1 MDSKM
6 YLKKGYKINLEIE
19 SKKEVVAELRASLD
33 GLKGIEITEKV
44 QGGSIPGDDKFV
56 NKLHKILEM
65 EKEIERLKDFKFEL
79 SESID
84 KVENLLERT
93 LLRYRYVLSLTWEE
107 ISEKTGYSLRQV
119 IRIHRKAIKNF
130 EYVTKCH

>member
-33 GLKGIEITEKV
+33 GVKGIKATEKV

-84 KVENLLERT
+84 KVENVLERT
-93 LLRYRYVLSLTWEE
+93 LLRYRYILALTWEDIAE
-107 ISEKTGYSLRQV
+107 RMDCSIASV
-119 IRIHRKAIKNF
+119 HRIHKRALKKFKI
-130 EYVTKCH
+130 